1 VQVRRGQCFDASG
14 GLDEGDM
21 FGVADLEGVAAGRG
35 SLHDSRPV
43 LSTGSFLPLAKLLEP
58 DSDVLLRLDR
68 LYKEKE
74 VSRG

>member
-1 VQVRRGQCFDASG
+1 
-14 GLDEGDM
+14 M

-35 SLHDSRPV
+35 SLHDSPV

-58 DSDVLLRLDR
+58 GSDVLLRLDR